1 MKTET
6 SEHLK
11 ARSQYADEA
20 VQLAIAGKWDEA
32 VKLNKF
38 IVESFGGDE
47 ETQNRLG
54 KALSELGK
62 LKDAKAAYEV
72 ALKLNPMNSIAKKN
86 AARLN
91 TLLHQKEGLKV
102 GGTKVDLNLFVEEMG
117 KTVIT
122 LVEGSSS
129 DICSKVA
136 AGDIAELRID
146 GDGIVAETSR
156 GLRLGTLEAK
166 LARRLIKFM
175 RSGNKYQGGVTACD
189 GSTVKLIV
197 RETYQDAKNAGKP
210 SFAIKR
216 KREVGDFRPY
226 SKESLLSRGSGVE
239 VFIDEDEEG
248 ALVEAPVSD
257 ELEEGMH
264 AVEDEAEPVDFS
276 EDADANGDDDDE
288 DEDDK

>member
-6 SEHLK
+6 TEHLK
-11 ARSQYADEA
+11 PRSQYADEA
-20 VQLAIAGKWDEA
+20 VQLAIAGKWDDA

-102 GGTKVDLNLFVEEMG
+102 GGTRVDLNLFVEEMG

-122 LVEGSSS
+122 ALEGSSP
-129 DICSKVA
+129 DICNKVA
-136 AGDIAELRID
+136 AGDVAELKID

-156 GLRLGTLEAK
+156 GVKLGVLEAK
-166 LARRLIKFM
+166 MARRLIKFM
-175 RSGNKYQGGVTACD
+175 RGGNKYQGGVTACD
-189 GSTVKLIV
+189 GITVKLIV
-197 RETYQDAKNAGKP
+197 RETYQDPKFAGKP
-210 SFAIKR
+210 SFAIRR
-216 KREVGDFRPY
+216 KREVEFRPY
-226 SKESLLSRGSGVE
+226 TKESLLSRGSGVE
-239 VFIDEDEEG
+239 VFTDDDEEET
-248 ALVEAPVSD
+248 LVGTVSED
-257 ELEEGMH
+257 LEEGMH
-264 AVEDEAEPVDFS
+264 AVEEDTETVDFS
-276 EDADANGDDDDE
+276 EDADKSGDDDDE

>member
-11 ARSQYADEA
+11 PRSQYADEA
-20 VQLAIAGKWDEA
+20 VQLAIAGKWDDA

-102 GGTKVDLNLFVEEMG
+102 GGTRVDLNLFVEEMG

-122 LVEGSSS
+122 ALEGSSP
-129 DICSKVA
+129 DICNKVA
-136 AGDIAELRID
+136 AGDVAELKID

-156 GLRLGTLEAK
+156 GVKLGVLEAK
-166 LARRLIKFM
+166 MARRLIKFM
-175 RSGNKYQGGVTACD
+175 RGGNRYQGGVTACD

-197 RETYQDAKNAGKP
+197 RETYQDPKFAGKP
-210 SFAIKR
+210 SFAIRR
-216 KREVGDFRPY
+216 KREVEFRPY
-226 SKESLLSRGSGVE
+226 TKESLLSRGSGVE
-239 VFIDEDEEG
+239 VFTDDDEEET
-248 ALVEAPVSD
+248 LVETVSED
-257 ELEEGMH
+257 LEEGMH
-264 AVEDEAEPVDFS
+264 AVEEDTETVDFS
-276 EDADANGDDDDE
+276 EDADKSGDDDDE